1 MHEAPE
7 KGHQVL
13 QGRAPRS
20 GHGTEAVISVVPL
33 TDPWEDGE
41 REAFEASAADVF
53 MVAPLLR
60 VVGEPGR
67 RRLVVGRVRVTATGE
82 RRPRA
87 ALALQAVWSEAGGWH
102 EEGGPAPAA
111 DDALVAS
118 LAEPAHRIEG
128 DAARVAVTM
137 AKAFAEASRN
147 EVLRLRGLRYEL
159 ERRIADQLAGRSDTA
174 LRPLLAATVELA
186 TAVGRARDQAVEAAR
201 SGLWVWLWHDKVYRA
216 DLPHRE
222 ESPREGDLPAWAATY
237 RAGVR
242 HCEAMDAELAEEA
255 SRLHSLLNSMST
267 FAIAQGSEAQDR
279 FTLVVGVGAAV
290 VALPALVLS
299 LYGAAPF
306 LPMDSFDRVW
316 RALLPIGVT
325 ALAAALVAIRW
336 MPGAASARHYAAT
349 AAVVAALLAVLLLAG
364 VLVPG

>member
-7 KGHQVL
+7 KGHRVL
-13 QGRAPRS
+13 QGRTPRS
-20 GHGTEAVISVVPL
+20 DRGREAVISVVPL
-33 TDPWEDGE
+33 AAPWEDGE
-41 REAFEASAADVF
+41 QEAFEASPSGVF

-60 VVGEPGR
+60 VVGGSGR
-67 RRLVVGRVRVTATGE
+67 RRLFVGRVRVAATGE
-82 RRPRA
+82 ERPRVT
-87 ALALQAVWSEAGGWH
+87 LALQAVWSEAGGWH
-102 EEGGPAPAA
+102 EETEPVSAA
-111 DDALVAS
+111 DDDLIAS
-118 LAEPAHRIEG
+118 LAEPAHGFDG

-137 AKAFAEASRN
+137 AKAFAEGSRN
-147 EVLRLRGLRYEL
+147 QVLRLRGLRYEL
-159 ERRIADQLAGRSDTA
+159 ERAIADQLAGRSDTA
-174 LRPLLAATVELA
+174 LRPLLAAAVELA

-201 SGLWVWLWHDKVYRA
+201 QGLWIWLWHDGVYLA
-216 DLPHRE
+216 GLPHTK
-222 ESPREGDLPAWAATY
+222 ESAPAGDLPEWTVTH

-267 FAIAQGSEAQDR
+267 FAIAQGSESQDR
-279 FTLVVGVGAAV
+279 FTLVAGVGAAL

-316 RALLPIGVT
+316 RALLPIGIT
-325 ALAAALVAIRW
+325 ALTAAMVAVRW
-336 MPGAASARHYAAT
+336 MPGRASARHYAVT
-349 AAVVAALLAVLLLAG
+349 AAVVAGLLSVLLLAG